1 MPRMLDHLL
10 LLVRPSRATR
20 RRCICFSSA
29 DALATDEEARVS
41 VFTDE
46 CESYEAWSRRRGGA
60 VDPSRSSDSS
70 SFLTVSFHS
79 DWIDADFVDWL
90 RENVRQCKEC
100 DKHSLVEG
108 ICENVD
114 CDHCSNLSGHQYL
127 TWITDPQNSAPSA
140 QSVGNRTFR
149 KPQPPPLPCFCH
161 DGARFHAVVNPA
173 NRKACP
179 WHRANSSRPSLALSG
194 FIASSRHCGAARPS
208 FCTGQI

>member
-100 DKHSLVEG
+100 HKHSLSEG
-108 ICENVD
+108 TC
-114 CDHCSNLSGHQYL
+114 NLPLFLQSQWRQYL
-127 TWITDPQNSAPSA
+127 GWTTNSFAEFGSVCPKCGKPDTHEAPAPGSA
-140 QSVGNRTFR
+140 GI
-149 KPQPPPLPCFCH
+149 
-161 DGARFHAVVNPA
+161 
-173 NRKACP
+173 
-179 WHRANSSRPSLALSG
+179 LS
-194 FIASSRHCGAARPS
+194 
-208 FCTGQI
+208 